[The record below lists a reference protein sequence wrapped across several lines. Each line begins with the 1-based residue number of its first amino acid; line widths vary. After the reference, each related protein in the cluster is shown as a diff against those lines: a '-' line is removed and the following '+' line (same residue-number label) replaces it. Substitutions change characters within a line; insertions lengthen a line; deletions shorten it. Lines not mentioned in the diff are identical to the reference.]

1 MSTLDYYEQNSQS
14 YIEATFKVDM
24 STAYQLFER
33 YLPPHAVILD
43 LGCGSGRDALYFKQK
58 YEVLAVDPVMEFVQ
72 HAQALGLNAK
82 CLKAQEMSFHDAFD
96 GIFACSSL
104 LHISSQELPG
114 VFHKCHE
121 ALKEGGILYASFKYG
136 DFEGMMGERYFTYL
150 TETSVMPYLDD
161 FTVLDIVITKD
172 QLANREIRWLNIVV
186 RKN

>member
-72 HAQALGLNAK
+72 HAQALGLNIDKEDHVAEVLIDDGAMPLALGRFKSNLTLAK
-82 CLKAQEMSFHDAFD
+82 KITGYDIDFVEKSKAE
-96 GIFACSSL
+96 
-104 LHISSQELPG
+104 
-114 VFHKCHE
+114 
-121 ALKEGGILYASFKYG
+121 
-136 DFEGMMGERYFTYL
+136 
-150 TETSVMPYLDD
+150 
-161 FTVLDIVITKD
+161 
-172 QLANREIRWLNIVV
+172 
-186 RKN
+186 